1 MSRQYLLALR
11 IRQLERRDEDVQI
24 AIERMKQYRLR
35 SKEGFDKAHCLRPR
49 TLQEGDWVILYDI
62 NLDNQHSTSLK
73 FAKRWFRPYVIRQ
86 LNRNATYFLTEMD
99 GAALRLSIPGKRI
112 KLFKKKEDQSTN
124 FLNEDNIH
132 EAKEGDVRLVW
143 FT

>member
-1 MSRQYLLALR
+1 
-11 IRQLERRDEDVQI
+11 
-24 AIERMKQYRLR
+24 
-35 SKEGFDKAHCLRPR
+35 
-49 TLQEGDWVILYDI
+49 
-62 NLDNQHSTSLK
+62 
-73 FAKRWFRPYVIRQ
+73 
-86 LNRNATYFLTEMD
+86 MD